1 VYNELSGVWLDGIFF
16 KLMRYVEGLF
26 GFYHSQVGIIAK
38 ICFALSLG
46 IGAVKMV
53 MGGTELN
60 KLLSQ
65 MFVAVLTFM
74 VMLAVFPQLMI
85 QMNSIV
91 QSFAY
96 NSVMSQNIDRKWDSQ
111 FGTKEEFV
119 DWITNAGRNK
129 KNDKSIWDGGAAGG
143 NAHEAVQDFLNM
155 NVVVKN
161 TGLISINKLCQIML
175 ATVKILFM
183 QLKNLS
189 GFPDFF
195 FHVADFIIILLAVMV
210 LVYGSIRGVIEY
222 ASCMLYW
229 CFTYGV
235 GVLFIPFMIWD
246 GTKHAFEKL
255 CGSIFNIGIRLLI
268 TATSLYLLLLI
279 NLDILRHMF
288 MLSSIV
294 TKKDYEIMQGLEYYI
309 TIIFMAVFAA
319 YLMQNSQGIAEFLC
333 GGQPRIGFN
342 EFAGAMNTAAAAKN
356 TVGAAAGGAAKL
368 AGGAVG
374 AAAGGVGNIVAAVQ
388 NGKAAKEA
396 EKAAGSD
403 EKTQNRAARQ
413 GFATSMLR
421 GAVSQV
427 GSIGG
432 SLKSGAKSLGGS
444 LAGNAMAG
452 IGGTPPPRDH
462 HGGHGRDI
470 KGNTPKD
477 AQGKTKADRQLES
490 KDARERLKGAG
501 GKAFQNYQNGMGI
514 RDSLKSG
521 VNSLAQANRDA
532 VPANW
537 NKSDAYKSKEAAAE
551 RAAVA
556 GAPGEGASSGG
567 APGGG
572 ASGGGAPGGAS
583 GGASGAAP
591 AAG

>member
-1 VYNELSGVWLDGIFF
+1 MFNGLSGVWLDGIFF

-26 GFYHSQVGIIAK
+26 GFYHGQVGIIAK

-46 IGAVKMV
+46 IGAVKLV

-60 KLLSQ
+60 RLLSQ
-65 MFVAVLTFM
+65 MFVAVVTFM
-74 VMLAVFPQLMI
+74 VMLTVFPKLMI
-85 QMNSIV
+85 QMNNIV

-111 FGTKEEFV
+111 FGTYTEFV
-119 DWITNAGRNK
+119 NWVSNAGRNK
-129 KNDKSIWDGGAAGG
+129 KNNKSIWASDATGD
-143 NAHEAVQDFLNM
+143 NAHEAVRDFLNM

-183 QLKNLS
+183 QLKNFS
-189 GFPDFF
+189 GIPDFF
-195 FHVADFIIILLAVMV
+195 YHVADFIIVLLAIIV
-210 LVYGSIRGVIEY
+210 LVYGAIRGLIEY

-268 TATSLYLLLLI
+268 TVTSLYLLLLI

-294 TKKDYEIMQGLEYYI
+294 TRKEYEIMQGLEYYI
-309 TIIFMAVFAA
+309 TIIFMSVFAA
-319 YLMQNSQGIAEFLC
+319 YIMQNSQGIAEFLC

-342 EFAGAMNTAAAAKN
+342 EFAGAVNTLAASKN
-356 TVGAAAGGAAKL
+356 TMGAAAGGAARL
-368 AGGAVG
+368 AGGAAG
-374 AAAGGVGNIVAAVQ
+374 AVAGGIGNIVAAAQ
-388 NGKAAKEA
+388 NAQGAKEA
-396 EKAAGSD
+396 EKLAGSD
-403 EKTQNRAARQ
+403 EKTQNKAARQ
-413 GFATSMLR
+413 GFATSLLR

-427 GSIGG
+427 SSIGG
-432 SLKSGAKSLGGS
+432 SLTGGAGVFGRTI
-444 LAGNAMAG
+444 AGNAMAG
-452 IGGTPPPRDH
+452 IGGTRPPHNRF
-462 HGGHGRDI
+462 GGHDRGWNGGDRGD
-470 KGNTPKD
+470 PMRKD
-477 AQGKTKADRQLES
+477 AEGKTKADRQLES
-490 KDARERLKGAG
+490 KYAQERLKGAAN
-501 GKAFQNYQNGMGI
+501 KALENYKNGLGI

-537 NKSDAYKSKEAAAE
+537 NISDALKEKKAAAE
-551 RAAVA
+551 EKAAA
-556 GAPGEGASSGG
+556 DASAAAP
-567 APGGG
+567 
-572 ASGGGAPGGAS
+572 
-583 GGASGAAP
+583 SGAAP
-591 AAG
+591 SAGN

>member
-1 VYNELSGVWLDGIFF
+1 VFNGLNGIWLDGIFF

-46 IGAVKMV
+46 IGAVKLV

-74 VMLAVFPQLMI
+74 VMLTVFPKLMI
-85 QMNSIV
+85 QMNYIV
-91 QSFAY
+91 QNFAY
-96 NSVMSQNIDRKWDSQ
+96 NSVMRQNIDRKLDTQ
-111 FGTKEEFV
+111 FGTKDEFV
-119 DWITNAGRNK
+119 NWITNAGKNK
-129 KNDKSIWDGGAAGG
+129 KNNKSIWDSGATGE
-143 NAHEAVQDFLNM
+143 NANKAMRDFLNM
-155 NVVVKN
+155 NVVVKD

-183 QLKNLS
+183 QLKNFS
-189 GFPDFF
+189 GFPEFF
-195 FHVADFIIILLAVMV
+195 AHVADFIIVLLAVIV
-210 LVYGSIRGVIEY
+210 LVYGAIRGIIEY

-268 TATSLYLLLLI
+268 TVTSLYLLLLI

-288 MLSSIV
+288 MLSGIV
-294 TKKDYEIMQGLEYYI
+294 TRKEYEIMQGLEYYV

-319 YLMQNSQGIAEFLC
+319 YIMQNSQGIAEFLC

-342 EFAGAMNTAAAAKN
+342 EFAGAVNTASAAKN
-356 TVGAAAGGAAKL
+356 TLGAAAGGAAKL
-368 AGGAVG
+368 AGGAAG
-374 AAAGGVGNIVAAVQ
+374 AAAGGIGNIVAAAQ
-388 NGKAAKEA
+388 NAQAAKEA
-396 EKAAGSD
+396 EKLAGSD

-413 GFATSMLR
+413 GFATSLLR
-421 GAVSQV
+421 GTASQV
-427 GSIGG
+427 SSIGG
-432 SLKSGAKSLGGS
+432 SLTGGAKSF
-444 LAGNAMAG
+444 GNSMKGNVMAG
-452 IGGTPPPRDH
+452 IGGTPPPQN
-462 HGGHGRDI
+462 GHGHDGNGSDV
-470 KGNTPKD
+470 KGYMAKD
-477 AQGKTKADRQLES
+477 AEGKTKTDRQLES
-490 KDARERLKGAG
+490 KNAQERLKGAAH
-501 GKAFQNYQNGMGI
+501 KALENYQNGMGV

-521 VNSLAQANRDA
+521 INSLAQANRDA

-537 NKSDAYKSKEAAAE
+537 NKSDALIAKEAAAE
-551 RAAVA
+551 TAAA
-556 GAPGEGASSGG
+556 EMNA
-567 APGGG
+567 
-572 ASGGGAPGGAS
+572 
-583 GGASGAAP
+583 ASGAGGAVP
-591 AAG
+591 SPGR

>member
-1 VYNELSGVWLDGIFF
+1 MYSGVSGVWLDGIFF

-60 KLLSQ
+60 RLLSQ
-65 MFVAVLTFM
+65 VFVAVLTFM
-74 VMLAVFPQLMI
+74 VMLTVFPQLMI
-85 QMNSIV
+85 QMNNLV
-91 QSFAY
+91 QVFAY
-96 NSVMSQNIDRKWDSQ
+96 NSVMSQNIDRKWDNQ

-119 DWITNAGRNK
+119 KWITDAGKNK
-129 KNDKSIWDGGAAGG
+129 KNDKSIWDSSATGD
-143 NAHEAVQDFLNM
+143 NAREAVQDFLNM
-155 NVVVKN
+155 NVVVKD

-175 ATVKILFM
+175 ATMKILFM
-183 QLKNLS
+183 QLKNFS
-189 GFPDFF
+189 GFPNFF
-195 FHVADFIIILLAVMV
+195 LHVADFIIVLLAAVV
-210 LVYGSIRGVIEY
+210 LVYGAIRGIIEY

-255 CGSIFNIGIRLLI
+255 CGSIFKIGVRLLI
-268 TATSLYLLLLI
+268 TVTSLYLLLLI

-288 MLSSIV
+288 MLSGIV
-294 TKKDYEIMQGLEYYI
+294 TRKEYEIMQGLEYYV

-319 YLMQNSQGIAEFLC
+319 YIMQNSQGIAEFLC

-356 TVGAAAGGAAKL
+356 SVGAAAGGAAKL
-368 AGGAVG
+368 AGGAAG
-374 AAAGGVGNIVAAVQ
+374 ALAGGVGNIVAAAQ
-388 NGKAAKEA
+388 NGQAAREA
-396 EKAAGSD
+396 EKLAGSD

-421 GAVSQV
+421 GATSQV
-427 GSIGG
+427 SSIGG
-432 SLKSGAKSLGGS
+432 SLKRGGKSLGGT

-452 IGGTPPPRDH
+452 IGGTAPPKSGRD
-462 HGGHGRDI
+462 GHGRDGNGSDV
-470 KGNTPKD
+470 KGYEGKD
-477 AQGKTKADRQLES
+477 AEGKRKSDRQLAS
-490 KDARERLKGAG
+490 KDSQERIKGAAR
-501 GKAFQNYQNGMGI
+501 KALENYQNGMGI

-521 VNSLAQANRDA
+521 VNALAQANRDA

-537 NKSDAYKSKEAAAE
+537 NKSDAYKALEAAAE
-551 RAAVA
+551 SNPGTAVP
-556 GAPGEGASSGG
+556 GASVSSGG
-567 APGGG
+567 
-572 ASGGGAPGGAS
+572 SGAPPS
-583 GGASGAAP
+583 
-591 AAG
+591 AGS

>member
-1 VYNELSGVWLDGIFF
+1 VFNELSGVWLDGIFF

-46 IGAVKMV
+46 IGAVKTV

-60 KLLSQ
+60 RLLSQ
-65 MFVAVLTFM
+65 MFVAVLTFI

-85 QMNSIV
+85 QMNNIV

-96 NSVMSQNIDRKWDSQ
+96 NSIMSQNIDRKWDSQ
-111 FGTKEEFV
+111 FGTHEEFV
-119 DWITNAGRNK
+119 KWITDAGKNK
-129 KNDKSIWDGGAAGG
+129 KNDKSIWAG
-143 NAHEAVQDFLNM
+143 NATGDNAQEAVRDFLNM

-183 QLKNLS
+183 QLKNFS

-195 FHVADFIIILLAVMV
+195 FHVADFIIVLLAVV
-210 LVYGSIRGVIEY
+210 ILVYGAIRGIIEY
-222 ASCMLYW
+222 ASCMMYW

-235 GVLFIPFMIWD
+235 GVLFIPFMIWE

-268 TATSLYLLLLI
+268 TVTSLYLLLLI

-288 MLSSIV
+288 MLSGIV
-294 TKKDYEIMQGLEYYI
+294 TRKEYEIMQGLEYYI
-309 TIIFMAVFAA
+309 TIIFMSAFAA
-319 YLMQNSQGIAEFLC
+319 YIVQNSQGIAEFLC

-368 AGGAVG
+368 AGGAAGAVAG
-374 AAAGGVGNIVAAVQ
+374 GIGNIAAAAQ
-388 NGKAAKEA
+388 NAQGAKEA
-396 EKAAGSD
+396 EKLAGSD

-421 GAVSQV
+421 GAASQV
-427 GSIGG
+427 SSIGG
-432 SLKSGAKSLGGS
+432 SLRGGAKSLGGS

-452 IGGTPPPRDH
+452 IGGTRPP
-462 HGGHGRDI
+462 HGGHGGHDRNGSGGDV
-470 KGNTPKD
+470 KGHNQKD
-477 AQGKTKADRQLES
+477 AEEKTNPDKQLES
-490 KDARERLKGAG
+490 KDPQERIKGAAR
-501 GKAFQNYQNGMGI
+501 KALENYQNGMSI

-521 VNSLAQANRDA
+521 VNSLAQANRNA

-537 NKSDAYKSKEAAAE
+537 NKSDAYKAKEAAAE
-551 RAAVA
+551 RAASA
-556 GAPGEGASSGG
+556 GGPSNGQAGS
-567 APGGG
+567 
-572 ASGGGAPGGAS
+572 
-583 GGASGAAP
+583 GASGAAP
-591 AAG
+591 SSGSSGAAPSSGG

>member
-1 VYNELSGVWLDGIFF
+1 LNKEGVVFNGLSGVWLDGIFF

-26 GFYHSQVGIIAK
+26 GFYHRQVGIIAK

-65 MFVAVLTFM
+65 MFVAVMTFL

-85 QMNSIV
+85 QMNNTV

-96 NSVMSQNIDRKWDSQ
+96 NSVMSQDIDRKWDSQ
-111 FGTKEEFV
+111 FGTHDEFV
-119 DWITNAGRNK
+119 KWVTDAGKNK
-129 KNDKSIWDGGAAGG
+129 KNDKSIWAS
-143 NAHEAVQDFLNM
+143 NATGDNAREAVQDFLNM
-155 NVVVKN
+155 NVVVKD
-161 TGLISINKLCQIML
+161 TSLISINKLCQIML
-175 ATVKILFM
+175 ATLKILFL
-183 QLKNLS
+183 QLKNFCTFP
-189 GFPDFF
+189 GFFY
-195 FHVADFIIILLAVMV
+195 HVADFLVVLLAVII
-210 LVYGSIRGVIEY
+210 LVYGAIRGIIEY

-255 CGSIFNIGIRLLI
+255 CGSIFKIGIRLLV
-268 TATSLYLLLLI
+268 TVTSLYLLLLI

-288 MLSSIV
+288 MLSNIV
-294 TKKDYEIMQGLEYYI
+294 TKKEYEIMQGLEYYM
-309 TIIFMAVFAA
+309 TIIFMAVFAS

-368 AGGAVG
+368 AGGAAG
-374 AAAGGVGNIVAAVQ
+374 AVAGGIGNIVAAAQ

-396 EKAAGSD
+396 EKMAGSD

-421 GAVSQV
+421 GAASQV
-427 GSIGG
+427 SSIGG
-432 SLKSGAKSLGGS
+432 SLKNGGKSLGAT

-452 IGGTPPPRDH
+452 IGGTRPPHDRHDG
-462 HGGHGRDI
+462 HGGHGGHGGDAKDPMR
-470 KGNTPKD
+470 KD
-477 AQGKTKADRQLES
+477 AEGKTKADRELES
-490 KDARERLKGAG
+490 KDPQERIKGAAN
-501 GKAFQNYQNGMGI
+501 KALENYKNGMGI

-521 VNSLAQANRDA
+521 VNSLAQANRNA

-537 NKSDAYKSKEAAAE
+537 NQSKALRTKEAAAE
-551 RAAVA
+551 K
-556 GAPGEGASSGG
+556 
-567 APGGG
+567 
-572 ASGGGAPGGAS
+572 
-583 GGASGAAP
+583 ASGAAGTP
-591 AAG
+591 AAAGAASPPAASGAASSSSK

>member
-1 VYNELSGVWLDGIFF
+1 VFDGLSGVWLDGIFF
-16 KLMRYVEGLF
+16 KLMRYIEGLF

-46 IGAVKMV
+46 IGAVKLV

-85 QMNSIV
+85 QMNNIV
-91 QSFAY
+91 QNFAY

-119 DWITNAGRNK
+119 DWVTNAGKNK
-129 KNDKSIWDGGAAGG
+129 KNDKSIWASDSTGDK
-143 NAHEAVQDFLNM
+143 AHEAVRDFMNM

-175 ATVKILFM
+175 ATFKILFM
-183 QLKNLS
+183 QLDLFS
-189 GFPDFF
+189 GFPKFF
-195 FHVADFIIILLAVMV
+195 FHVADFLIVMLAAVI
-210 LVYGSIRGVIEY
+210 LVYGAIRGIIEY

-268 TATSLYLLLLI
+268 TVTSLYLLLLI

-294 TKKDYEIMQGLEYYI
+294 TRKEYEIMQGLEYYI

-319 YLMQNSQGIAEFLC
+319 YIMQNSQGIAEFLC

-342 EFAGAMNTAAAAKN
+342 EFANAMNTAAAAKN
-356 TVGAAAGGAAKL
+356 TLGAVAGGAAKL
-368 AGGAVG
+368 AGGAAG
-374 AAAGGVGNIVAAVQ
+374 AAAGGIGNIVAAAQ
-388 NGKAAKEA
+388 NAQGAKEA
-396 EKAAGSD
+396 EKLAGSD
-403 EKTQNRAARQ
+403 TKTQNRAAMQ
-413 GFATSMLR
+413 GFATSLLR
-421 GAVSQV
+421 GATSQV
-427 GSIGG
+427 SSIGG
-432 SLKSGAKSLGGS
+432 SLKSGAKSLGS
-444 LAGNAMAG
+444 TLAGNAMAG
-452 IGGTPPPRDH
+452 IGGTPPP
-462 HGGHGRDI
+462 HGRHGRDGSGGDV
-470 KGNTPKD
+470 KGRGAKD
-477 AQGKTKADRQLES
+477 AEGKTKADRQLES
-490 KDARERLKGAG
+490 KDPQERIKGAAH
-501 GKAFQNYQNGMGI
+501 KALENYQNGMGI

-521 VNSLAQANRDA
+521 VNSLAQANRNA

-537 NKSDAYKSKEAAAE
+537 DKSNALQEKEAAAE
-551 RAAVA
+551 REAAA
-556 GAPGEGASSGG
+556 GGSSAPGAGSAAPSSGE
-567 APGGG
+567 
-572 ASGGGAPGGAS
+572 
-583 GGASGAAP
+583 
-591 AAG
+591 

>member
-1 VYNELSGVWLDGIFF
+1 VFDGLSGVWLDGIFF

-46 IGAVKMV
+46 IGSVKMV

-65 MFVAVLTFM
+65 MFVAVVTFM
-74 VMLAVFPQLMI
+74 VMLTVFPQLMI
-85 QMNSIV
+85 QMNNIV
-91 QSFAY
+91 QKFAY
-96 NSVMSQNIDRKWDSQ
+96 YSVMSQNIDRKWDSQ

-119 DWITNAGRNK
+119 KWITDAGKNK
-129 KNDKSIWDGGAAGG
+129 KNDKSIWAS
-143 NAHEAVQDFLNM
+143 NATGDNAREAVQDFLNM

-161 TGLISINKLCQIML
+161 TGLISINKLLQIML

-183 QLKNLS
+183 QLKNFCTFP
-189 GFPDFF
+189 GFFYNIIDFL
-195 FHVADFIIILLAVMV
+195 IILLAVV
-210 LVYGSIRGVIEY
+210 ILVYGAIRGIIEY

-235 GVLFIPFMIWD
+235 GVLFIPFMIWE

-255 CGSIFNIGIRLLI
+255 CGSIFKIGIRLLI

-288 MLSSIV
+288 LLSSIV
-294 TKKDYEIMQGLEYYI
+294 TRKEYEIMQGLEYYV

-319 YLMQNSQGIAEFLC
+319 YIMQNSQGIAEFLC

-342 EFAGAMNTAAAAKN
+342 EFAGAVNTAAAAKN
-356 TVGAAAGGAAKL
+356 TLGAAAGGAAKL
-368 AGGAVG
+368 VGGA
-374 AAAGGVGNIVAAVQ
+374 AGHTIGGIGNIVAAAQ
-388 NGKAAKEA
+388 NAQGAKEA
-396 EKAAGSD
+396 EKLAGSD
-403 EKTQNRAARQ
+403 EKTQNRAAMQ

-421 GAVSQV
+421 GAVGQV

-432 SLKSGAKSLGGS
+432 SLKRGGKSLGGT

-452 IGGTPPPRDH
+452 IGGTLPPKNG
-462 HGGHGRDI
+462 HGGHDRD
-470 KGNTPKD
+470 GNGSDVNGYEMKD
-477 AQGKTKADRQLES
+477 AEGKRKSDRQLES
-490 KDARERLKGAG
+490 QNAHERLKGAAR
-501 GKAFQNYQNGMGI
+501 KAFENYQSGLGI

-521 VNSLAQANRDA
+521 VGALAQANRNA

-537 NKSDAYKSKEAAAE
+537 NKSDAYKAMETAAE
-551 RAAVA
+551 RDAAS
-556 GAPGEGASSGG
+556 GSS
-567 APGGG
+567 G
-572 ASGGGAPGGAS
+572 ASGGN
-583 GGASGAAP
+583 GAAS
-591 AAG
+591 